1 MATGERW
8 HGWIASGFSVSIGGA
23 GVCYRALPW
32 LDAALAVAAR
42 ASAEH
47 ISALSMYCQENPR
60 RTLLKSNLDKAPD
73 WSLGGE
79 GAPVSL
85 CGEGAVLCLLLQE
98 DKVQH
103 HSQGV

>member
-1 MATGERW
+1 MGPLSMA
-8 HGWIASGFSVSIGGA
+8 SVDCLGVGGA
-23 GVCYRALPW
+23 GLCYKALPR
-32 LDAALAVAAR
+32 LDAAPAVAAR

-47 ISALSMYCQENPR
+47 ISALSMYSQANPR
-60 RTLLKSNLDKAPD
+60 KTLLKSNLDKAPD
-73 WSLGGE
+73 WSPGGE

-85 CGEGAVLCLLLQE
+85 CAGGAVLCLLFRE